1 MNEPRAWAYF
11 IGDQAIASRGL
22 CQAGADETGF
32 LAAVACHDFESIG
45 VELDGAAGRHDG
57 FAGLSASHLKGV
69 GRYPGDGAPVDPAEE
84 FSEFTLA

>member
-45 VELDGAAGRHDG
+45 VELDGIFGVHP
-57 FAGLSASHLKGV
+57 GLRKPRCKGP
-69 GRYPGDGAPVDPAEE
+69 RFDI
-84 FSEFTLA
+84 SL